1 MIQLDIISVRQFM
14 SAITTTDSLIVE
26 TPRGPSIAGT
36 RITVYSVMDY
46 LKANRSWEHILQF
59 LHVTPEQLDAA
70 IEYIEQHWE
79 EVERD
84 YQSILRRSQELRG
97 HYEKVF
103 REHSP
108 YPPDMPWEEKRKLL
122 IQKLQVKYRASQ
134 AHI

>member
-1 MIQLDIISVRQFM
+1 M
-14 SAITTTDSLIVE
+14 SAITNTNSLIVE

-46 LKANRSWEHILQF
+46 LKANRSRDYILQF

-70 IEYIEQHWE
+70 IEYIKQHRE

-84 YQSILRRSQELRG
+84 YQSILRRSQELRE
-97 HYEKVF
+97 HYEEVF
-103 REHSP
+103 RERSP

-122 IQKLQVKYRASQ
+122 TKKLRAKDKESQ
-134 AHI
+134 ANNGNQDTP